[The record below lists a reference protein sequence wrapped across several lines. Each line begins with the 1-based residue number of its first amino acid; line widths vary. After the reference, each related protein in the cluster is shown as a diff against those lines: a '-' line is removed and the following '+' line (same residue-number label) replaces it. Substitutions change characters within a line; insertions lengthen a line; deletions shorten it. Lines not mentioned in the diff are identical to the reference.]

1 MEMNKSVLNQKAKPQ
16 AEIEKEMQTAAAK
29 LGNAKLVELLVPE
42 AYKGAFGVPFRFSV
56 NGVSIEIPLGVKV
69 KVPEPHYLHAQRL
82 MKGAVL
88 SKTQKRLKPEE
99 VYED

>member
-1 MEMNKSVLNQKAKPQ
+1 MEMNKSVLKQKTKPENELQ
-16 AEIEKEMQTAAAK
+16 KEMELAAK
-29 LGNAKLVELLVPE
+29 RMGNAELVELFVPE
-42 AYKGAFGVPFRFSV
+42 AYKGAFGQPFRFSV
-56 NGVSIEIPLGVKV
+56 NGVSIEVPIGVKV

-88 SKTQKRLKPEE
+88 NKTQKRLTPEE